1 MKTRLRRA
9 FAMIALIAFVVTMLP
24 LSAFAEARTS
34 FIRSRID
41 SRPARPDS
49 GIEIVPHKTENPK
62 RSAIWDGSIAAGFAG
77 GSGTEDDPYLIS
89 NGSELAYLAQQVN
102 SGNRYENVH
111 FKLTND
117 IYLNDTTDWE
127 LWGTTGSSSTGKAD
141 TRDEVIEPTE
151 QNKSDK
157 MDVPIAIPV
166 RPAPKTELESD
177 TLSDALNAAGQSN
190 TFVST
195 GSYPWLVDSTT
206 YDGRTAA
213 QSGNHNVSSSTSSF
227 STTVTL
233 SAGDIVSFEYCV
245 SSESNYD
252 EFEFSVNDS
261 VVLTKSGLVSWN
273 SYSYQATAD
282 GEYTFMWSYAKDS
295 SANGNSDACW
305 VDNVYIGAPL
315 AVTGIDVLE
324 HLDIPVNGTGT
335 VAYSVLP
342 ENAYNKNVSF
352 ESADAGIAAVNANG
366 VVTGVSAGETTITVT
381 TEDGGFTG
389 ACTINVYNQAVT
401 GVTIEPSEAELT
413 VGSSTKLTAT
423 VLPENASNKNVIYSV
438 DDESILSVDQDGNVT
453 GLSLG
458 TATVTVTTEDGGFT
472 ASSEITVIPV
482 RVTGV
487 GISPEAASIGI
498 GHTIQLTASI
508 TPSNA
513 ANKNLSW
520 SVSDETIISVDGQ
533 GTVTGLSGGT
543 ATVTVTTEDGGFTAS
558 AEITVCYAPANTWT
572 AIGTMN
578 GVFNGDGYAVRGIYI
593 NTQESYQGLFGIS
606 YSGSIIANLG
616 VAESYIYGGLYVGG
630 VVGYSYKRSTVTNC
644 YNTGSVIG
652 EERVGGVIG
661 YATTTNVTNCYNTGS
676 VNGEKHVG
684 GVVGYSRS
692 AYNGSTTVA
701 NCYNTGSITGSNYVG
716 GVVGYNTGDSN
727 NGTVIDCCNA
737 GSITG
742 EEDVGGVVGSSNCTV
757 TNCYNTGEVTGI
769 GYGRVGGVVGS
780 DSGTVTDCY
789 NTGSVNGE
797 ERVGG
802 VVGHGLT
809 ITDCYN
815 EGSITGK
822 DDVGGVV
829 GCNAY
834 SNYNG
839 TVTNCYNI
847 GIVNGHERVGGVV
860 GYNESG
866 TTTTTVTSCYNTG
879 SITGSNYVG
888 GVVGYNSSNSHVT
901 DCHNTSSITGG
912 NYVGGV
918 VGYNGNN
925 GTITNC
931 YNVGSVTGNYYIGGV
946 VGYGVGD
953 TVTNCYNTGSVTG
966 NYYIGGVVGD
976 NLGSVTNCY
985 NMGSVSSTDDH
996 VGGVAGYVERDGTVT
1011 NCYNTGRV
1019 SGFQHVGG
1027 VVGGVDENYSGT
1039 DKITNCYYYDRCC
1052 FGSNSYGTALTLEQM
1067 THAESFVGF
1076 DFETVWTMNG
1086 TQCYPYPKLISNFQT
1101 VGNMGNWDGSIATD
1115 FALGRGIAS
1124 DPYLIFNGAELAYLA
1139 QQVNSGTSYSDTYF
1153 KLTNDIWLNDTS
1165 HWESWGENTA
1175 PSNSWTA
1182 IGTPDNCFE
1191 GHFDGGGY
1199 AVHGVYINKPETDYQ
1214 GLFGYAEHATISNLG
1229 VVESYVKGNNR
1240 VGGVVGYYLE
1250 SSYSSVNGCYNE
1262 GTVTG
1267 DSLVGGV
1274 VGRVYNGTVSNCH
1287 NTGKV
1292 SGNESVGGVVGRV
1305 YNQSTVTNCYNTGK
1319 VSGNEF
1325 VGGVVGAANDGDD
1338 FGDYKGTTVTD
1349 CYNIGVVSGDNIVGG
1364 VVGIN
1369 ENERQTGY
1377 VLNCYNIGV
1386 VSGDSKV
1393 GGVVGENYSY
1403 YGAALVNKCYNTGSV
1418 IGNGYVG
1425 GVVGRNYAESYGSG
1439 GNSRVLN
1446 CYNIGSVI
1454 GNGYVGG
1461 VVSYN
1466 SNFGDVTKCYNIGN
1480 VTGASRVG
1488 GVVDYS
1494 YNSGDVINCYY
1505 NIGCCT
1511 SSNSYGIAL
1520 TNEQMLRAESFEGF
1534 DFETVWTMDGNPGYP
1549 YPKLVNNFQTAVPY
1563 MVIHNIG
1570 IKGGTYTADKIEV
1583 FFGEPGT
1590 TVSALPIEIPGY
1602 TFDETVEGT
1611 CMSGVV
1617 AEDGSLELALFYNDD
1632 GMEQLPEIDI
1642 TKKSI
1647 YVVETGT
1654 LYPVKSAKVTVRTA
1668 DGYEIEAISNFLGL
1682 VEVSVPDS
1690 SSYTIAISCEG
1701 YCPKSLENVILKNGE
1716 FYEAA
1721 LSKIDYSAP
1730 LGGSVEVT
1738 YTDANTT
1745 APLDILAATK
1755 RLNSEEENF
1764 EFTITA
1770 KSFSDLMDGQYELLQ
1785 DGDVIKTSTDGVF
1798 KLKVSDL
1805 KPDIPLWIR
1814 IRDDGKYCKP
1824 AKLGLSTYTGVFGLH
1839 DGDEVKLM
1847 DKLELPIP
1855 SDIPFLG
1862 GSVISLDLGYIP
1874 VKVKSKGD
1882 TVRIGLG
1889 TDNLF
1894 DPEDKDMWEK
1904 LKESVRKGAAAYG
1917 ATAFGTVDL
1926 GGKVKP
1932 DLKIIGFAEGKIT
1945 AHGLEVISGEMI
1957 IQAKIKY
1964 EHEWQTFA
1972 WVIPIVIKVGVGLE
1986 LENTLEIDWEN
1997 GLKVNDR
2004 VELTIPNLKPKAG
2017 IGIAYVADV
2026 SVYGKAENVLGFDTK
2041 TNYYFGELKGEA
2053 GLSAKVLLWEGKWCL
2068 VSGQWR
2074 YAEGYL
2080 KSGHS
2085 FDEMSYSLISRDYL
2099 KEQSGWLG
2107 DNPAKYA
2114 VGAKQTSV
2122 LQENVLSIASPMLAN
2137 VNGKL
2142 IAVWIADDGSRATGN
2157 HSQLVYSLY
2166 NEADNTWSAPAAVWN
2181 DGTADFTPQM
2191 VSDGTNAYVV
2201 WADANTVFD
2210 ENVTTEQMAAACE
2223 ISYAK
2228 LSVDE
2233 NGNVTVSQQRR
2244 LTENSSLDFQ
2254 PSVAVDANGVHIAWI
2269 RNAANDLLAQS
2280 GTNAIMYCTE
2290 TGSETELHSLATP
2303 ISSLAIGCMNGNVCV
2318 AYCSDEDG
2326 DAATADDV
2334 KTYFGTV
2341 GGSFAAITEGAS
2353 NSSTVSFMRFGSE
2366 GNKLFFMNNSILC
2379 SYDGNAIKQYDS
2391 VTEPG
2396 NDYSIINDGSNTT
2409 YLLYNANN
2417 GDNSQL
2423 YLRIYDP
2430 SNDTWKQPIALT
2442 NTPGYAENFS
2452 AAVLGTKV
2460 VAMFTRSD
2468 VTMAA
2473 DSMETSTDLYAVV
2486 MTPAHDLCLSDVAYD
2501 SDSITLGGTLP
2512 ISLTVKNNGELDE
2525 TGVVVTVSA
2534 NGVETQ
2540 SFTIDTL
2547 LNSGDTKQVSIEYV
2561 LPNTAAVT
2569 EFTFSVTSSSGEEI
2583 LLDDNSIAKEL
2594 FLADL
2599 SIDVHKLMSDSVST
2613 VLVPVSNI
2621 GFVDTNA
2628 TLYIRRDTEDGE
2640 ILAQFDMGVIHA
2652 GMMQVMEFY
2661 DAYIKSLMEGSSS
2674 LCFSVVADNDEY
2686 MIANNSNFISVTE
2699 IDLSDSQYKFA
2710 VTFVNMDGEV
2720 LSTQNIA
2727 YGDAAVAPE
2736 APAMEGY
2743 IFIGWDKEFGC
2754 ITDTMTVTARYAIAR
2769 TVTFVDWDG
2778 TVLSTQVVADGN
2790 SATAPEVPEREGYT
2804 FTGWDVEFTSVT
2816 ENITVTAQY
2825 DIKKYS
2831 VVFCDWDGSIISEQ
2845 VVEHGEAA
2853 IAPPDPAR
2861 EGLNFTGW
2869 SIDFSIITSDCFI
2882 YAVYAP
2888 IANSGDANGDG
2899 TVNAVDALV
2908 AMRYV
2913 LGVSTENLTPEQIAA
2928 ADFNGDGAVN
2938 AVDTLLIMRFSL
2950 GLIEAV
2956 VKEPVQDA

>member
-9 FAMIALIAFVVTMLP
+9 LAMIALIAFVVTMLP

-102 SGNRYENVH
+102 SGNSYENVH

-127 LWGTTGSSSTGKAD
+127 LWGTTGSSSAGKAD
-141 TRDEVIEPTE
+141 TCDEAIGATE
-151 QNKSDK
+151 QNKGDK

-177 TLSDALNAAGQSN
+177 ALSDALNAAGQSN

-195 GSYPWLVDSTT
+195 GSYSWMVDSTT

-213 QSGNHNVSSSTSSF
+213 QSGNYNVSSSTSSF

-252 EFEFSVNDS
+252 KFTFSVNDS

-282 GEYTFMWSYAKDS
+282 GEYTFLWSYTKDGS
-295 SANGNSDACW
+295 VNGNSDACW
-305 VDNVYIGAPL
+305 VDNVYIGAPI

-324 HLDIPVNGTGT
+324 QLDIPVNGTGT
-335 VAYSVLP
+335 VVYSFLP

-352 ESADAGIAAVNANG
+352 ESADAGIAAINANG

-389 ACTINVYNQAVT
+389 ACAINVYNQAVT
-401 GVTIEPSEAELT
+401 GVTIEPSEAELN

-423 VLPENASNKNVIYSV
+423 VLPENASNKNVVYSV

-458 TATVTVTTEDGGFT
+458 TATVTVTTEDGGFS
-472 ASSEITVIPV
+472 ASAEITVMPV

-487 GISPEAASIGI
+487 GISPEAASVDLGR
-498 GHTIQLTASI
+498 TIQLTASI

-513 ANKNLSW
+513 TNKNLSW

-533 GTVTGLSGGT
+533 GTVTGLSFGT
-543 ATVTVTTEDGGFTAS
+543 ATVTVTTEDGGFSDS

-572 AIGTMN
+572 AIGTLN
-578 GVFNGDGYAVRGIYI
+578 KDFCGVFNGDGYAVRGIYI
-593 NTQESYQGLFGIS
+593 NTQESYQGLFGNRH
-606 YSGSIIANLG
+606 SGSIIANLG
-616 VAESYIYGGLYVGG
+616 VAESYIYGNKYVGG
-630 VVGYSYKRSTVTNC
+630 VVGYNYGTVTNCYNAGNVNGNKSVGGVIGFNNSYSITDCYNTGSVTGGERVGGVIGDNNASITNCYNAGNVNGKEDVGGVIGFTNHSSVTDCYNTGNITGNESVGGVVGCNLGTVTGCYNEGSVTGGERVGGVVGGNSGVVTECYNIGSITGEYYVGGVVGFNYSSITDCYNTGNITGNKSVGGVVGFIGYSSAATVTGCYNEGSISGKENVGGVSGGSLDSVITNC
-644 YNTGSVIG
+644 YNTGSVTG
-652 EERVGGVIG
+652 EWYVGGVIG
-661 YATTTNVTNCYNTGS
+661 FTNASVTDCYNTGSVTGERYVGGVVGDTIVYYGRNSTVTECYNTGSITGGNHVGGVVGDNFGVVTECYNIGNVTGASWVGGVAGDNSGVVTECYNTGS
-676 VNGEKHVG
+676 VNGKG
-684 GVVGYSRS
+684 
-692 AYNGSTTVA
+692 
-701 NCYNTGSITGSNYVG
+701 
-716 GVVGYNTGDSN
+716 
-727 NGTVIDCCNA
+727 
-737 GSITG
+737 
-742 EEDVGGVVGSSNCTV
+742 DVGGVVGWN
-757 TNCYNTGEVTGI
+757 N
-769 GYGRVGGVVGS
+769 
-780 DSGTVTDCY
+780 DTVTDCY
-789 NTGSVNGE
+789 NTGSVNGN
-797 ERVGG
+797 RDAGG
-802 VVGHGLT
+802 VVGW
-809 ITDCYN
+809 N
-815 EGSITGK
+815 K
-822 DDVGGVV
+822 
-829 GCNAY
+829 
-834 SNYNG
+834 
-839 TVTNCYNI
+839 
-847 GIVNGHERVGGVV
+847 
-860 GYNESG
+860 
-866 TTTTTVTSCYNTG
+866 
-879 SITGSNYVG
+879 
-888 GVVGYNSSNSHVT
+888 
-901 DCHNTSSITGG
+901 
-912 NYVGGV
+912 
-918 VGYNGNN
+918 
-925 GTITNC
+925 
-931 YNVGSVTGNYYIGGV
+931 
-946 VGYGVGD
+946 D

-966 NYYIGGVVGD
+966 DELVGGVVGD
-976 NLGSVTNCY
+976 NDN
-985 NMGSVSSTDDH
+985 
-996 VGGVAGYVERDGTVT
+996 EGTVT
-1011 NCYNTGRV
+1011 NCY
-1019 SGFQHVGG
+1019 
-1027 VVGGVDENYSGT
+1027 
-1039 DKITNCYYYDRCC
+1039 YYIDCC
-1052 FGSNSYGTALTLEQM
+1052 A
-1067 THAESFVGF
+1067 
-1076 DFETVWTMNG
+1076 
-1086 TQCYPYPKLISNFQT
+1086 
-1101 VGNMGNWDGSIATD
+1101 
-1115 FALGRGIAS
+1115 
-1124 DPYLIFNGAELAYLA
+1124 
-1139 QQVNSGTSYSDTYF
+1139 
-1153 KLTNDIWLNDTS
+1153 
-1165 HWESWGENTA
+1165 
-1175 PSNSWTA
+1175 
-1182 IGTPDNCFE
+1182 
-1191 GHFDGGGY
+1191 
-1199 AVHGVYINKPETDYQ
+1199 
-1214 GLFGYAEHATISNLG
+1214 
-1229 VVESYVKGNNR
+1229 
-1240 VGGVVGYYLE
+1240 
-1250 SSYSSVNGCYNE
+1250 
-1262 GTVTG
+1262 
-1267 DSLVGGV
+1267 
-1274 VGRVYNGTVSNCH
+1274 
-1287 NTGKV
+1287 
-1292 SGNESVGGVVGRV
+1292 
-1305 YNQSTVTNCYNTGK
+1305 
-1319 VSGNEF
+1319 
-1325 VGGVVGAANDGDD
+1325 
-1338 FGDYKGTTVTD
+1338 
-1349 CYNIGVVSGDNIVGG
+1349 
-1364 VVGIN
+1364 
-1369 ENERQTGY
+1369 
-1377 VLNCYNIGV
+1377 
-1386 VSGDSKV
+1386 
-1393 GGVVGENYSY
+1393 
-1403 YGAALVNKCYNTGSV
+1403 
-1418 IGNGYVG
+1418 
-1425 GVVGRNYAESYGSG
+1425 
-1439 GNSRVLN
+1439 
-1446 CYNIGSVI
+1446 
-1454 GNGYVGG
+1454 
-1461 VVSYN
+1461 
-1466 SNFGDVTKCYNIGN
+1466 
-1480 VTGASRVG
+1480 
-1488 GVVDYS
+1488 
-1494 YNSGDVINCYY
+1494 
-1505 NIGCCT
+1505 
-1511 SSNSYGIAL
+1511 SSNSSGTAL

-1549 YPKLVNNFQTAVPY
+1549 YPKLINNFQTAVPY
-1563 MVIHNIG
+1563 TVIHNSG

-1617 AEDGSLELALFYNDD
+1617 AEDGSLELTLFYNGD
-1632 GMEQLPEIDI
+1632 GVEQLPEIDI

-1647 YVVETGT
+1647 YVAETGT
-1654 LYPVKSAKVTVRTA
+1654 LYPVKNAKVTVRTA
-1668 DGYEIEAISNFLGL
+1668 EGYEIEAISNFLGL

-1755 RLNSEEENF
+1755 RLNSEEANF

-1770 KSFSDLMDGQYELLQ
+1770 KSFSDLTDGQYELLQ

-1917 ATAFGTVDL
+1917 ATGTVDL

-1957 IQAKIKY
+1957 IQAEIKY

-2026 SVYGKAENVLGFDTK
+2026 SVYGEAENVLGFDTK

-2068 VSGQWR
+2068 ISGQWR

-2107 DNPAKYA
+2107 DNPAKDA

-2142 IAVWIADDGSRATGN
+2142 IAVWIADDGSRTTGN

-2201 WADANTVFD
+2201 WVDAKTVFD

-2233 NGNVTVSQQRR
+2233 NGNVTVSQQCR

-2326 DAATADDV
+2326 DAATVDDV

-2534 NGVETQ
+2534 NGVEMQ

-2547 LNSGDTKQVSIEYV
+2547 LNSGDTQQVSIEYV

-2652 GMMQVMEFY
+2652 GTMQVMEFY

-2831 VVFCDWDGSIISEQ
+2831 VVFCDWDGSVISEQ

-2888 IANSGDANGDG
+2888 IANSGDVNGDG
-2899 TVNAVDALV
+2899 TVNAADALV

-2913 LGVSTENLTPEQIAA
+2913 LGVSTESLTPEQIAA

-2938 AVDTLLIMRFSL
+2938 TVDSLLIMRLSL
-2950 GLIEAV
+2950 GLIEAIL
-2956 VKEPVQDA
+2956 

>member
-1 MKTRLRRA
+1 M
-9 FAMIALIAFVVTMLP
+9 
-24 LSAFAEARTS
+24 
-34 FIRSRID
+34 
-41 SRPARPDS
+41 
-49 GIEIVPHKTENPK
+49 
-62 RSAIWDGSIAAGFAG
+62 
-77 GSGTEDDPYLIS
+77 
-89 NGSELAYLAQQVN
+89 
-102 SGNRYENVH
+102 
-111 FKLTND
+111 
-117 IYLNDTTDWE
+117 
-127 LWGTTGSSSTGKAD
+127 
-141 TRDEVIEPTE
+141 
-151 QNKSDK
+151 
-157 MDVPIAIPV
+157 
-166 RPAPKTELESD
+166 
-177 TLSDALNAAGQSN
+177 
-190 TFVST
+190 
-195 GSYPWLVDSTT
+195 
-206 YDGRTAA
+206 
-213 QSGNHNVSSSTSSF
+213 
-227 STTVTL
+227 
-233 SAGDIVSFEYCV
+233 
-245 SSESNYD
+245 
-252 EFEFSVNDS
+252 
-261 VVLTKSGLVSWN
+261 
-273 SYSYQATAD
+273 
-282 GEYTFMWSYAKDS
+282 
-295 SANGNSDACW
+295 
-305 VDNVYIGAPL
+305 
-315 AVTGIDVLE
+315 
-324 HLDIPVNGTGT
+324 
-335 VAYSVLP
+335 
-342 ENAYNKNVSF
+342 
-352 ESADAGIAAVNANG
+352 
-366 VVTGVSAGETTITVT
+366 TVT
-381 TEDGGFTG
+381 TEDGGF
-389 ACTINVYNQAVT
+389 
-401 GVTIEPSEAELT
+401 S
-413 VGSSTKLTAT
+413 
-423 VLPENASNKNVIYSV
+423 AS
-438 DDESILSVDQDGNVT
+438 
-453 GLSLG
+453 
-458 TATVTVTTEDGGFT
+458 A
-472 ASSEITVIPV
+472 EITVMPV

-487 GISPEAASIGI
+487 SISPKAASVDLGR
-498 GHTIQLTASI
+498 TIQLTASI

-513 ANKNLSW
+513 TNKNLSW
-520 SVSDETIISVDGQ
+520 SVSDETIISVDDR

-558 AEITVCYAPANTWT
+558 AEITVYYAPANTWT
-572 AIGTMN
+572 AIGTASN
-578 GVFNGDGYAVRGIYI
+578 CFQGCFDGNGYAVRGIYI
-593 NTQESYQGLFGIS
+593 NTQKGYQGLFRNS
-606 YSGSIIANLG
+606 YSDSVIANLG

-630 VVGYSYKRSTVTNC
+630 VVGDNNGTVTNC
-644 YNTGSVIG
+644 YNTGSVTGKDYVGGVVGYSLLDSTFTNCYNTGSVTGKDYVGGVVGCSDSTFTNCYNTGIVNGNDNVGGVVGYNADDGGTVTNCYNTGSITGKEHVGGVVGDAYKTDVTNCYNTGSITGKEDVGGVVGDGSNSTFTDCYNTGSVTG
-652 EERVGGVIG
+652 EKHVGGVVGWGSNVTDCYNEGIVSGNEYVGGVVGRGSNVTDCYNTGNVKGIDDVGGVIG
-661 YATTTNVTNCYNTGS
+661 SGAAVTNCYNTGS
-676 VNGEKHVG
+676 VTGGRVISYDVG
-684 GVVGYSRS
+684 GVVGEN
-692 AYNGSTTVA
+692 NGTVA
-701 NCYNTGSITGSNYVG
+701 NCYNTGSITGKYWVG
-716 GVVGYNTGDSN
+716 GVVGYNAY
-727 NGTVIDCCNA
+727 GT
-737 GSITG
+737 S
-742 EEDVGGVVGSSNCTV
+742 
-757 TNCYNTGEVTGI
+757 
-769 GYGRVGGVVGS
+769 
-780 DSGTVTDCY
+780 
-789 NTGSVNGE
+789 
-797 ERVGG
+797 
-802 VVGHGLT
+802 
-809 ITDCYN
+809 
-815 EGSITGK
+815 
-822 DDVGGVV
+822 
-829 GCNAY
+829 
-834 SNYNG
+834 
-839 TVTNCYNI
+839 
-847 GIVNGHERVGGVV
+847 
-860 GYNESG
+860 
-866 TTTTTVTSCYNTG
+866 
-879 SITGSNYVG
+879 
-888 GVVGYNSSNSHVT
+888 
-901 DCHNTSSITGG
+901 
-912 NYVGGV
+912 
-918 VGYNGNN
+918 
-925 GTITNC
+925 
-931 YNVGSVTGNYYIGGV
+931 
-946 VGYGVGD
+946 

-966 NYYIGGVVGD
+966 SDESVGGVTGHNRGTVTNCYNTGSITGKYWVGGVVGESYGVND
-976 NLGSVTNCY
+976 AGTVTDCYNTGIVTGKYWVGGVVGFNVTVTGCYNTGIVTGDGSVGGVAGRTGNGGSVANCYNTGSVTGKDTVGGVVGSGGDTVTNCY
-985 NMGSVSSTDDH
+985 NMGSVTGDESI
-996 VGGVAGYVERDGTVT
+996 GGVVGDNDNEGTVT
-1011 NCYNTGRV
+1011 NCY
-1019 SGFQHVGG
+1019 
-1027 VVGGVDENYSGT
+1027 
-1039 DKITNCYYYDRCC
+1039 YY
-1052 FGSNSYGTALTLEQM
+1052 
-1067 THAESFVGF
+1067 
-1076 DFETVWTMNG
+1076 
-1086 TQCYPYPKLISNFQT
+1086 
-1101 VGNMGNWDGSIATD
+1101 
-1115 FALGRGIAS
+1115 
-1124 DPYLIFNGAELAYLA
+1124 
-1139 QQVNSGTSYSDTYF
+1139 
-1153 KLTNDIWLNDTS
+1153 
-1165 HWESWGENTA
+1165 
-1175 PSNSWTA
+1175 
-1182 IGTPDNCFE
+1182 
-1191 GHFDGGGY
+1191 
-1199 AVHGVYINKPETDYQ
+1199 
-1214 GLFGYAEHATISNLG
+1214 
-1229 VVESYVKGNNR
+1229 
-1240 VGGVVGYYLE
+1240 
-1250 SSYSSVNGCYNE
+1250 
-1262 GTVTG
+1262 
-1267 DSLVGGV
+1267 
-1274 VGRVYNGTVSNCH
+1274 
-1287 NTGKV
+1287 
-1292 SGNESVGGVVGRV
+1292 
-1305 YNQSTVTNCYNTGK
+1305 
-1319 VSGNEF
+1319 
-1325 VGGVVGAANDGDD
+1325 
-1338 FGDYKGTTVTD
+1338 
-1349 CYNIGVVSGDNIVGG
+1349 
-1364 VVGIN
+1364 
-1369 ENERQTGY
+1369 
-1377 VLNCYNIGV
+1377 
-1386 VSGDSKV
+1386 
-1393 GGVVGENYSY
+1393 
-1403 YGAALVNKCYNTGSV
+1403 
-1418 IGNGYVG
+1418 
-1425 GVVGRNYAESYGSG
+1425 
-1439 GNSRVLN
+1439 
-1446 CYNIGSVI
+1446 
-1454 GNGYVGG
+1454 
-1461 VVSYN
+1461 
-1466 SNFGDVTKCYNIGN
+1466 
-1480 VTGASRVG
+1480 
-1488 GVVDYS
+1488 
-1494 YNSGDVINCYY
+1494 
-1505 NIGCCT
+1505 IGCCV
-1511 SSNSYGIAL
+1511 NSDLYGIAL
-1520 TNEQMLRAESFEGF
+1520 TNEQMLRAESFDGF
-1534 DFETVWTMDGNPGYP
+1534 DFETVWTMDGTPGYP
-1549 YPKLVNNFQTAVPY
+1549 YPKLINNFQTAVPY
-1563 MVIHNIG
+1563 TVIHNIS
-1570 IKGGTYTADKIEV
+1570 IKGGTYTADKMET

-1617 AEDGSLELALFYNDD
+1617 AEDGSLELTLFYNGD
-1632 GMEQLPEIDI
+1632 GVEQLPEIDI

-1647 YVVETGT
+1647 YVAETGT
-1654 LYPVKSAKVTVRTA
+1654 LYPVKNAKVTVRTA
-1668 DGYEIEAISNFLGL
+1668 EGYEIEAISNFLGL

-1755 RLNSEEENF
+1755 RLNSEEANF

-1770 KSFSDLMDGQYELLQ
+1770 KSFSDLTDGQYELLQ

-1917 ATAFGTVDL
+1917 ATGTVDL
-1926 GGKVKP
+1926 GGEVKP
-1932 DLKIIGFAEGKIT
+1932 DLKITGFAEGKIT
-1945 AHGLEVISGEMI
+1945 AHGLEVVSGEMI
-1957 IQAKIKY
+1957 IQAEIKY

-2068 VSGQWR
+2068 ISGQWR

-2166 NEADNTWSAPAAVWN
+2166 NEADNTWSAPTAVWD

-2254 PSVAVDANGVHIAWI
+2254 PSVAVDTNGVHIAWI

-2326 DAATADDV
+2326 DAATVDDV

-2423 YLRIYDP
+2423 YLRIYDS

-2442 NTPGYAENFS
+2442 NSPGYAENFS

-2512 ISLTVKNNGELDE
+2512 ITLTVKNNGELDE

-2547 LNSGDTKQVSIEYV
+2547 LNSGDTQQVSIEYV

-2743 IFIGWDKEFGC
+2743 IFIGWDKEFDC

-2790 SATAPEVPEREGYT
+2790 SATAPEAPEREGYT

-2831 VVFCDWDGSIISEQ
+2831 VVFCDWDGSVISEQ

-2888 IANSGDANGDG
+2888 IANSGDVNGDG

-2913 LGVSTENLTPEQIAA
+2913 LGVSTESLTPEQIAA

-2938 AVDTLLIMRFSL
+2938 TVDSLLIMRFSL
-2950 GLIEAV
+2950 GLIEAIL
-2956 VKEPVQDA
+2956 

>member
-1 MKTRLRRA
+1 MKTRLRGA
-9 FAMIALIAFVVTMLP
+9 LAMIALIAFVVTMLP

-102 SGNRYENVH
+102 SGNSYENVH

-127 LWGTTGSSSTGKAD
+127 LWGTTGSASAGKAD
-141 TRDEVIEPTE
+141 TCDGSAIEPTE
-151 QNKSDK
+151 QDKGDK
-157 MDVPIAIPV
+157 MDEPIAIPV

-177 TLSDALNAAGQSN
+177 ALSDALNAAGQSN

-195 GSYPWLVDSTT
+195 GSYPWRVDSTT

-213 QSGNHNVSSSTSSF
+213 QSGNYNVSSSTSSF

-252 EFEFSVNDS
+252 KFEFSVNDS

-282 GEYTFMWSYAKDS
+282 GEYTFLWSYTKDGS
-295 SANGNSDACW
+295 VNGNSDACW

-315 AVTGIDVLE
+315 AVTGIEVLE
-324 HLDIPVNGTGT
+324 QLDIPVNGTGT
-335 VAYSVLP
+335 VAFSVLP

-423 VLPENASNKNVIYSV
+423 VLPENATNKNVIYSA
-438 DDESILSVDQDGNVT
+438 DDESILSVDQNGKVT

-458 TATVTVTTEDGGFT
+458 TATVTVTTEDGGFS
-472 ASSEITVIPV
+472 ASAEITVMPV

-487 GISPEAASIGI
+487 SISPKAASVDLGR
-498 GHTIQLTASI
+498 TIQLTASI

-513 ANKNLSW
+513 TNKNLSW
-520 SVSDETIISVDGQ
+520 SVSDETIISVDDR

-558 AEITVCYAPANTWT
+558 AEITVYYAPANTWT
-572 AIGTMN
+572 AIGTASN
-578 GVFNGDGYAVRGIYI
+578 CFQGCFDGNGYAVRGIYI
-593 NTQESYQGLFGIS
+593 NTQKGYQGLFRNS
-606 YSGSIIANLG
+606 YSDSVIANLG

-630 VVGYSYKRSTVTNC
+630 VVGDNNGTVTNC
-644 YNTGSVIG
+644 YNTGSVTGKDYVGGVVGYSLLDSTFTNCYNTGSVTGKDYVGGVVGCSDSTFTNCYNTGIVNGNDNVGGVVGYNADDGGTVTNCYNTGSITGKEHVGGVVGDAYKTDVTNCYNTGSITGKEDVGGVVGDGSNSTFTDCYNTGSVTG
-652 EERVGGVIG
+652 EKHVGGVVGWGSNVTDCYNEGIVSGNEYVGGVVGRGSNVTDCYNTGNVKGIDDVGGVIG
-661 YATTTNVTNCYNTGS
+661 SGAAVTNCYNTGS
-676 VNGEKHVG
+676 VTGGRVISYDVG
-684 GVVGYSRS
+684 GVVGEN
-692 AYNGSTTVA
+692 NGTVA
-701 NCYNTGSITGSNYVG
+701 NCYNTGSITGKYWVG
-716 GVVGYNTGDSN
+716 GVVGYNAY
-727 NGTVIDCCNA
+727 GT
-737 GSITG
+737 S
-742 EEDVGGVVGSSNCTV
+742 
-757 TNCYNTGEVTGI
+757 
-769 GYGRVGGVVGS
+769 
-780 DSGTVTDCY
+780 
-789 NTGSVNGE
+789 
-797 ERVGG
+797 
-802 VVGHGLT
+802 
-809 ITDCYN
+809 
-815 EGSITGK
+815 
-822 DDVGGVV
+822 
-829 GCNAY
+829 
-834 SNYNG
+834 
-839 TVTNCYNI
+839 
-847 GIVNGHERVGGVV
+847 
-860 GYNESG
+860 
-866 TTTTTVTSCYNTG
+866 
-879 SITGSNYVG
+879 
-888 GVVGYNSSNSHVT
+888 
-901 DCHNTSSITGG
+901 
-912 NYVGGV
+912 
-918 VGYNGNN
+918 
-925 GTITNC
+925 
-931 YNVGSVTGNYYIGGV
+931 
-946 VGYGVGD
+946 

-966 NYYIGGVVGD
+966 SDESVGGVTGHNRGTVTNCYNTGSITGKYWVGGVVGESYGVND
-976 NLGSVTNCY
+976 AGTVTDCYNTGIVTGKYWVGGVVGFNVTVTGCYNTGIVTGDGSVGGVAGRTGNGGSVANCYNTGSVTGKDTVGGVVGSGGDTVTNCY
-985 NMGSVSSTDDH
+985 NMGSVTGDESI
-996 VGGVAGYVERDGTVT
+996 GGVVGDNDNEGTVT
-1011 NCYNTGRV
+1011 NCY
-1019 SGFQHVGG
+1019 
-1027 VVGGVDENYSGT
+1027 
-1039 DKITNCYYYDRCC
+1039 YY
-1052 FGSNSYGTALTLEQM
+1052 
-1067 THAESFVGF
+1067 
-1076 DFETVWTMNG
+1076 
-1086 TQCYPYPKLISNFQT
+1086 
-1101 VGNMGNWDGSIATD
+1101 
-1115 FALGRGIAS
+1115 
-1124 DPYLIFNGAELAYLA
+1124 
-1139 QQVNSGTSYSDTYF
+1139 
-1153 KLTNDIWLNDTS
+1153 
-1165 HWESWGENTA
+1165 
-1175 PSNSWTA
+1175 
-1182 IGTPDNCFE
+1182 
-1191 GHFDGGGY
+1191 
-1199 AVHGVYINKPETDYQ
+1199 
-1214 GLFGYAEHATISNLG
+1214 
-1229 VVESYVKGNNR
+1229 
-1240 VGGVVGYYLE
+1240 
-1250 SSYSSVNGCYNE
+1250 
-1262 GTVTG
+1262 
-1267 DSLVGGV
+1267 
-1274 VGRVYNGTVSNCH
+1274 
-1287 NTGKV
+1287 
-1292 SGNESVGGVVGRV
+1292 
-1305 YNQSTVTNCYNTGK
+1305 
-1319 VSGNEF
+1319 
-1325 VGGVVGAANDGDD
+1325 
-1338 FGDYKGTTVTD
+1338 
-1349 CYNIGVVSGDNIVGG
+1349 
-1364 VVGIN
+1364 
-1369 ENERQTGY
+1369 
-1377 VLNCYNIGV
+1377 
-1386 VSGDSKV
+1386 
-1393 GGVVGENYSY
+1393 
-1403 YGAALVNKCYNTGSV
+1403 
-1418 IGNGYVG
+1418 
-1425 GVVGRNYAESYGSG
+1425 
-1439 GNSRVLN
+1439 
-1446 CYNIGSVI
+1446 
-1454 GNGYVGG
+1454 
-1461 VVSYN
+1461 
-1466 SNFGDVTKCYNIGN
+1466 
-1480 VTGASRVG
+1480 
-1488 GVVDYS
+1488 
-1494 YNSGDVINCYY
+1494 
-1505 NIGCCT
+1505 IGCCV
-1511 SSNSYGIAL
+1511 NSDLYGIAL
-1520 TNEQMLRAESFEGF
+1520 TNEQMLRAESFDGF

-1549 YPKLVNNFQTAVPY
+1549 YPKLINNFQTAVPY
-1563 MVIHNIG
+1563 TVIHNIS
-1570 IKGGTYTADKIEV
+1570 IKGGTYTADKMET

-1611 CMSGVV
+1611 CMNGVV
-1617 AEDGSLELALFYNDD
+1617 AEDGSLELTLFYNGD
-1632 GMEQLPEIDI
+1632 GVEQLPEIDI

-1647 YVVETGT
+1647 YVAETGT
-1654 LYPVKSAKVTVRTA
+1654 LYPVKNAKVTVRTA

-1701 YCPKSLENVILKNGE
+1701 YCPKSLENVILKSGE

-1730 LGGSVEVT
+1730 LGGRVEVT

-1755 RLNSEEENF
+1755 RLNSEEANF

-1770 KSFSDLMDGQYELLQ
+1770 KSFSDLTDGQYELLQ

-1904 LKESVRKGAAAYG
+1904 LKESVRKGYAAYG

-1945 AHGLEVISGEMI
+1945 AHGLEVVSGEMI
-1957 IQAKIKY
+1957 IQAEIKY

-2026 SVYGKAENVLGFDTK
+2026 SVYGEAENVLGFDTK

-2068 VSGQWR
+2068 ISGQWR

-2142 IAVWIADDGSRATGN
+2142 IAVWIADDGSRTTGN

-2166 NEADNTWSAPAAVWN
+2166 NEADNTWSAPTAVWD

-2233 NGNVTVSQQRR
+2233 NGNGTVSQQRR

-2326 DAATADDV
+2326 DAATVDDV

-2353 NSSTVSFMRFGSE
+2353 NSSAVSFMRFGSE
-2366 GNKLFFMNNSILC
+2366 GNKLFFMNNSILY

-2512 ISLTVKNNGELDE
+2512 ISFTVKNNGELDE

-2547 LNSGDTKQVSIEYV
+2547 LNSGDTQQVSIEYV

-2569 EFTFSVTSSSGEEI
+2569 EFIFSVTSSSGEEI

-2790 SATAPEVPEREGYT
+2790 SATAPEAPEREGYT

-2831 VVFCDWDGSIISEQ
+2831 VVFCDWDGSVISEQ

-2888 IANSGDANGDG
+2888 IANSGDVNGDG

-2913 LGVSTENLTPEQIAA
+2913 LGVSTESLTPEQIAA

-2938 AVDTLLIMRFSL
+2938 TVDSLLIMRFSL
-2950 GLIEAV
+2950 GLIEAIL
-2956 VKEPVQDA
+2956 

>member
-9 FAMIALIAFVVTMLP
+9 LAMIALIAFVVTMLP

-41 SRPARPDS
+41 SRSARPDS

-127 LWGTTGSSSTGKAD
+127 LWGTTGSSSAGKAD
-141 TRDEVIEPTE
+141 TCDGSAIEPTE
-151 QNKSDK
+151 KNKGDK
-157 MDVPIAIPV
+157 VDVPIAIPV

-177 TLSDALNAAGQSN
+177 ALSDALNAAGQSN

-213 QSGNHNVSSSTSSF
+213 QSGNYNVSSSTSSF

-252 EFEFSVNDS
+252 KFKFSVNDS

-282 GEYTFMWSYAKDS
+282 GEYTFLWSYTKDGS
-295 SANGNSDACW
+295 VNGNSDACW
-305 VDNVYIGAPL
+305 VDNVYIGAPI

-423 VLPENASNKNVIYSV
+423 VLPENASNKNVVYSV

-458 TATVTVTTEDGGFT
+458 TATVTVTTEDGGFS
-472 ASSEITVIPV
+472 ASAEITVMPV

-487 GISPEAASIGI
+487 GISPEAASVDLGR
-498 GHTIQLTASI
+498 TIQLTASI

-513 ANKNLSW
+513 TNKNLSW

-533 GTVTGLSGGT
+533 GTVTGLSFGT
-543 ATVTVTTEDGGFTAS
+543 ATVTVTAEDGGFSDS

-572 AIGTMN
+572 AIGEEFSRFYGCFDGN
-578 GVFNGDGYAVRGIYI
+578 GYAVRGIYI
-593 NTQESYQGLFGIS
+593 NTQESYQGLFGNRH
-606 YSGSIIANLG
+606 SGSIIANLG
-616 VAESYIYGGLYVGG
+616 VAESYIYGNKYVGG
-630 VVGYSYKRSTVTNC
+630 VVGYNFGTVTNCYNAGNVNGNKSVGGVIGFNNSYSITDCYNTGSVTGGERVGGVIGDNNASITNCYNAGNVNGKEDVGGVIGFTNHSSVTDCYNTGNITGNESVGGVVGCNLGTVTGCYNEGSVTGGERVGGVVGGNSGVVTECYNISNVTGEYYVGGVVGFNYSSVTDCYNTGNITGNESVGGVVGFIGYSRNATVTDCYNTGSITGNESVGGVVGGSAVSDDSSSKYATVANCCNTGSITGERYIGGVVGFTNASFVTDCYNTGSVTGEWYVGGVVGVTIIYYSRNSTVTNC
-644 YNTGSVIG
+644 YNTGDI
-652 EERVGGVIG
+652 
-661 YATTTNVTNCYNTGS
+661 TGR
-676 VNGEKHVG
+676 NNVG
-684 GVVGYSRS
+684 GVVGD
-692 AYNGSTTVA
+692 
-701 NCYNTGSITGSNYVG
+701 NTG
-716 GVVGYNTGDSN
+716 VV
-727 NGTVIDCCNA
+727 
-737 GSITG
+737 
-742 EEDVGGVVGSSNCTV
+742 
-757 TNCYNTGEVTGI
+757 
-769 GYGRVGGVVGS
+769 S
-780 DSGTVTDCY
+780 D
-789 NTGSVNGE
+789 
-797 ERVGG
+797 
-802 VVGHGLT
+802 
-809 ITDCYN
+809 
-815 EGSITGK
+815 
-822 DDVGGVV
+822 
-829 GCNAY
+829 
-834 SNYNG
+834 
-839 TVTNCYNI
+839 CYNI
-847 GIVNGHERVGGVV
+847 GSVA
-860 GYNESG
+860 
-866 TTTTTVTSCYNTG
+866 
-879 SITGSNYVG
+879 
-888 GVVGYNSSNSHVT
+888 
-901 DCHNTSSITGG
+901 GG

-918 VGYNGNN
+918 VGDNSGVV
-925 GTITNC
+925 TEC
-931 YNVGSVTGNYYIGGV
+931 YNIGNVTG
-946 VGYGVGD
+946 
-953 TVTNCYNTGSVTG
+953 
-966 NYYIGGVVGD
+966 
-976 NLGSVTNCY
+976 
-985 NMGSVSSTDDH
+985 
-996 VGGVAGYVERDGTVT
+996 A
-1011 NCYNTGRV
+1011 
-1019 SGFQHVGG
+1019 F
-1027 VVGGVDENYSGT
+1027 
-1039 DKITNCYYYDRCC
+1039 
-1052 FGSNSYGTALTLEQM
+1052 
-1067 THAESFVGF
+1067 
-1076 DFETVWTMNG
+1076 
-1086 TQCYPYPKLISNFQT
+1086 
-1101 VGNMGNWDGSIATD
+1101 
-1115 FALGRGIAS
+1115 
-1124 DPYLIFNGAELAYLA
+1124 
-1139 QQVNSGTSYSDTYF
+1139 
-1153 KLTNDIWLNDTS
+1153 
-1165 HWESWGENTA
+1165 
-1175 PSNSWTA
+1175 
-1182 IGTPDNCFE
+1182 
-1191 GHFDGGGY
+1191 
-1199 AVHGVYINKPETDYQ
+1199 
-1214 GLFGYAEHATISNLG
+1214 
-1229 VVESYVKGNNR
+1229 R
-1240 VGGVVGYYLE
+1240 VGGVVGY
-1250 SSYSSVNGCYNE
+1250 
-1262 GTVTG
+1262 
-1267 DSLVGGV
+1267 
-1274 VGRVYNGTVSNCH
+1274 
-1287 NTGKV
+1287 
-1292 SGNESVGGVVGRV
+1292 
-1305 YNQSTVTNCYNTGK
+1305 
-1319 VSGNEF
+1319 
-1325 VGGVVGAANDGDD
+1325 
-1338 FGDYKGTTVTD
+1338 
-1349 CYNIGVVSGDNIVGG
+1349 
-1364 VVGIN
+1364 
-1369 ENERQTGY
+1369 
-1377 VLNCYNIGV
+1377 
-1386 VSGDSKV
+1386 
-1393 GGVVGENYSY
+1393 
-1403 YGAALVNKCYNTGSV
+1403 
-1418 IGNGYVG
+1418 
-1425 GVVGRNYAESYGSG
+1425 
-1439 GNSRVLN
+1439 
-1446 CYNIGSVI
+1446 
-1454 GNGYVGG
+1454 
-1461 VVSYN
+1461 N
-1466 SNFGDVTKCYNIGN
+1466 SNSGDVTECYNIGN

-1488 GVVDYS
+1488 GVVGYNS
-1494 YNSGDVINCYY
+1494 NSGDVINCYY

-1570 IKGGTYTADKIEV
+1570 IKGGTYTADKMET

-1647 YVVETGT
+1647 YVAETGT
-1654 LYPVKSAKVTVRTA
+1654 LYPVKNAKVTVRTA
-1668 DGYEIEAISNFLGL
+1668 EGYEIEAISNFLGL

-1701 YCPKSLENVILKNGE
+1701 YCPKSLENVILKSGE

-1755 RLNSEEENF
+1755 RLNSEEANF

-1770 KSFSDLMDGQYELLQ
+1770 KSFSDLTDGQYELLQ

-1945 AHGLEVISGEMI
+1945 AHGLEVVSGEMI
-1957 IQAKIKY
+1957 IQAEIKY

-2068 VSGQWR
+2068 ISGQWR

-2142 IAVWIADDGSRATGN
+2142 IAVWIADDGSRTTGN
-2157 HSQLVYSLY
+2157 HSQLVYSIY

-2201 WADANTVFD
+2201 WVDAKTVFD

-2233 NGNVTVSQQRR
+2233 NGNVTVSQQCR

-2326 DAATADDV
+2326 DAATVDDV

-2353 NSSTVSFMRFGSE
+2353 NSSAVSFMRFGSE

-2423 YLRIYDP
+2423 YLRIYDS

-2525 TGVVVTVSA
+2525 TGVIVTVSA

-2547 LNSGDTKQVSIEYV
+2547 LNSGDTQQVSIEYV

-2569 EFTFSVTSSSGEEI
+2569 EFTFSITSSSGEEI

-2888 IANSGDANGDG
+2888 IANSGDVNGDG
-2899 TVNAVDALV
+2899 TVNAADALV

-2913 LGVSTENLTPEQIAA
+2913 LGVSTESLTPEQIAA

-2938 AVDTLLIMRFSL
+2938 TVDSLLIMRLSL
-2950 GLIEAV
+2950 GLIEAIL
-2956 VKEPVQDA
+2956 

>member
-9 FAMIALIAFVVTMLP
+9 LAMIALIAFVVTMLP

-34 FIRSRID
+34 FMRSRID

-102 SGNRYENVH
+102 SGNSYENVH

-127 LWGTTGSSSTGKAD
+127 LWGTTGSSSAGKAD
-141 TRDEVIEPTE
+141 TRDEAIGATE
-151 QNKSDK
+151 QDKGDK
-157 MDVPIAIPV
+157 MDEPIAIPV

-177 TLSDALNAAGQSN
+177 ALSDALNAAGQSN

-195 GSYPWLVDSTT
+195 GSYPWRVDSTT

-213 QSGNHNVSSSTSSF
+213 QSGNYNVSSSTSSF

-252 EFEFSVNDS
+252 KFTFSVNDS
-261 VVLTKSGLVSWN
+261 VVLTESGLVSWN

-282 GEYTFMWSYAKDS
+282 GEYTFLWSYTKDGS
-295 SANGNSDACW
+295 VNGNSDACW

-315 AVTGIDVLE
+315 AVTGIEVLE
-324 HLDIPVNGTGT
+324 QLDIPVNGTGT
-335 VAYSVLP
+335 VAYSMLP

-423 VLPENASNKNVIYSV
+423 VLPENASNKNVVYSV
-438 DDESILSVDQDGNVT
+438 EDESILSVDQDGNVT

-458 TATVTVTTEDGGFT
+458 TATVTVTTEDGGFS
-472 ASSEITVIPV
+472 ASAEITVMPV

-487 GISPEAASIGI
+487 SISPKSASIALGCTVQLAASIK
-498 GHTIQLTASI
+498 
-508 TPSNA
+508 PSNA

-520 SVSDETIISVDGQ
+520 SVSDETIISVDDR
-533 GTVTGLSGGT
+533 GTVTGLSLGT
-543 ATVTVTTEDGGFTAS
+543 ATVTVTTEDGGFSAS
-558 AEITVCYAPANTWT
+558 AEITVYYAPANTWT
-572 AIGTMN
+572 AIGTN
-578 GVFNGDGYAVRGIYI
+578 RINNNGFCGVFNGDGYAVRGIYI
-593 NTQESYQGLFGIS
+593 NTQESYQGLFGNS
-606 YSGSIIANLG
+606 GGGSIIANLG
-616 VAESYIYGGLYVGG
+616 VAESYIYGNKYVGG
-630 VVGYSYKRSTVTNC
+630 VVGESAMGGSVTNCYNAGSVTGNEYVGGVVGWKYGTVTDCYNAGSVTGNEYVGGVIGFNGYSNSIVTDCYNTGKVNGNRSVGGVIGFNCSSITDC
-644 YNTGSVIG
+644 YNTGSVTGNERIG
-652 EERVGGVIG
+652 GVVGTNYGMVTDCYNTNIIAGNKCVGGVVG
-661 YATTTNVTNCYNTGS
+661 YGWRDDNTVADCYNTGS
-676 VNGEKHVG
+676 V
-684 GVVGYSRS
+684 
-692 AYNGSTTVA
+692 
-701 NCYNTGSITGSNYVG
+701 
-716 GVVGYNTGDSN
+716 
-727 NGTVIDCCNA
+727 
-737 GSITG
+737 TG
-742 EEDVGGVVGSSNCTV
+742 EEDVGGVVGSGSSSDITR
-757 TNCYNTGEVTGI
+757 CYNIGI
-769 GYGRVGGVVGS
+769 VNGSKYVGGVVGS
-780 DSGTVTDCY
+780 NSGSTGTV
-789 NTGSVNGE
+789 
-797 ERVGG
+797 
-802 VVGHGLT
+802 
-809 ITDCYN
+809 TDCYN
-815 EGSITGK
+815 EGSITGESG
-822 DDVGGVV
+822 VGGVV
-829 GCNAY
+829 G
-834 SNYNG
+834 SG
-839 TVTNCYNI
+839 DGVTVTGCYNEGNI
-847 GIVNGHERVGGVV
+847 TGKRNVGGVV
-860 GYNESG
+860 GSDNSR
-866 TTTTTVTSCYNTG
+866 TVTNCSNTG
-879 SITGSNYVG
+879 SITGESCVG
-888 GVVGYNSSNSHVT
+888 GVVGESAM
-901 DCHNTSSITGG
+901 G
-912 NYVGGV
+912 
-918 VGYNGNN
+918 
-925 GTITNC
+925 
-931 YNVGSVTGNYYIGGV
+931 
-946 VGYGVGD
+946 
-953 TVTNCYNTGSVTG
+953 
-966 NYYIGGVVGD
+966 
-976 NLGSVTNCY
+976 GSVTNCY
-985 NMGSVSSTDDH
+985 NAGSVT
-996 VGGVAGYVERDGTVT
+996 
-1011 NCYNTGRV
+1011 
-1019 SGFQHVGG
+1019 
-1027 VVGGVDENYSGT
+1027 
-1039 DKITNCYYYDRCC
+1039 
-1052 FGSNSYGTALTLEQM
+1052 
-1067 THAESFVGF
+1067 
-1076 DFETVWTMNG
+1076 
-1086 TQCYPYPKLISNFQT
+1086 
-1101 VGNMGNWDGSIATD
+1101 
-1115 FALGRGIAS
+1115 
-1124 DPYLIFNGAELAYLA
+1124 
-1139 QQVNSGTSYSDTYF
+1139 
-1153 KLTNDIWLNDTS
+1153 
-1165 HWESWGENTA
+1165 
-1175 PSNSWTA
+1175 
-1182 IGTPDNCFE
+1182 
-1191 GHFDGGGY
+1191 
-1199 AVHGVYINKPETDYQ
+1199 
-1214 GLFGYAEHATISNLG
+1214 
-1229 VVESYVKGNNR
+1229 
-1240 VGGVVGYYLE
+1240 
-1250 SSYSSVNGCYNE
+1250 
-1262 GTVTG
+1262 
-1267 DSLVGGV
+1267 
-1274 VGRVYNGTVSNCH
+1274 
-1287 NTGKV
+1287 
-1292 SGNESVGGVVGRV
+1292 GNE
-1305 YNQSTVTNCYNTGK
+1305 Y
-1319 VSGNEF
+1319 
-1325 VGGVVGAANDGDD
+1325 
-1338 FGDYKGTTVTD
+1338 
-1349 CYNIGVVSGDNIVGG
+1349 
-1364 VVGIN
+1364 
-1369 ENERQTGY
+1369 
-1377 VLNCYNIGV
+1377 
-1386 VSGDSKV
+1386 V
-1393 GGVVGENYSY
+1393 GGVVGENY
-1403 YGAALVNKCYNTGSV
+1403 GTVADCYNTSSV
-1418 IGNGYVG
+1418 TGKDYVG
-1425 GVVGRNYAESYGSG
+1425 GVVGDNFWGDVTNCYSTGRVTGNKYIGGVVGWTGMTRNWFGEDYDEYASIT
-1439 GNSRVLN
+1439 N
-1446 CYNIGSVI
+1446 CYNA
-1454 GNGYVGG
+1454 GNVTGKSLYVGG
-1461 VVSYN
+1461 VV
-1466 SNFGDVTKCYNIGN
+1466 GDNYVGGYVANCYN
-1480 VTGASRVG
+1480 TGRVNG
-1488 GVVDYS
+1488 SGVVGFNHYET
-1494 YNSGDVINCYY
+1494 VNCYY
-1505 NIGCCT
+1505 YVGSCVDSDLSGT
-1511 SSNSYGIAL
+1511 LSGTAL
-1520 TNEQMLRAESFEGF
+1520 TNEQMLRAECFEGF

-1549 YPKLVNNFQTAVPY
+1549 YPKLVNNFQTAAPY
-1563 MVIHNIG
+1563 MVIHNSG

-1617 AEDGSLELALFYNDD
+1617 AEDGSLELALFYNGD
-1632 GMEQLPEIDI
+1632 GMGQLPEIDI

-1654 LYPVKSAKVTVRTA
+1654 LYPVKNAKVTVRTA
-1668 DGYEIEAISNFLGL
+1668 EGYEIEAISNFLGL

-1755 RLNSEEENF
+1755 RLNSEEANF

-1770 KSFSDLMDGQYELLQ
+1770 KSFSDLTDGQYELLQ

-1882 TVRIGLG
+1882 TVRIGIG

-1917 ATAFGTVDL
+1917 ATGTVDL
-1926 GGKVKP
+1926 GGEVKP
-1932 DLKIIGFAEGKIT
+1932 DLKITGFAEGKIT

-1957 IQAKIKY
+1957 IQAEIKY

-2107 DNPAKYA
+2107 DNPAKDA

-2142 IAVWIADDGSRATGN
+2142 IAVWIVDDGSRTTGN
-2157 HSQLVYSLY
+2157 HSQLVYSIY
-2166 NEADNTWSAPAAVWN
+2166 NEADNTWSAPAAVWD

-2201 WADANTVFD
+2201 WVDAKTVFD

-2233 NGNVTVSQQRR
+2233 NGNVTVSQQCR

-2303 ISSLAIGCMNGNVCV
+2303 ISSMAIGCMNGNVCV

-2326 DAATADDV
+2326 DAATVDDV

-2341 GGSFAAITEGAS
+2341 GGSFAAITEGTS
-2353 NSSTVSFMRFGSE
+2353 NSSAVSFMRFGSE

-2525 TGVVVTVSA
+2525 TGVVVTVSG

-2547 LNSGDTKQVSIEYV
+2547 LNSGDTQQVSIEYV

-2569 EFTFSVTSSSGEEI
+2569 EFTFSITSSSGEEI

-2790 SATAPEVPEREGYT
+2790 SATAPEAPEREGYT

-2831 VVFCDWDGSIISEQ
+2831 VVFCDWDGSVISEQ

-2853 IAPPDPAR
+2853 IAPPDSAR

-2913 LGVSTENLTPEQIAA
+2913 LGVSTESLTPEQIAA

-2956 VKEPVQDA
+2956 VSDPEQGA

>member
-1 MKTRLRRA
+1 MKTRLRGA
-9 FAMIALIAFVVTMLP
+9 LAMIALIAFVVTMLP

-34 FIRSRID
+34 FIRSRND

-127 LWGTTGSSSTGKAD
+127 LWGTTDSSSAGKAD
-141 TRDEVIEPTE
+141 TCNGSAIEPTKQDE
-151 QNKSDK
+151 GGK
-157 MDVPIAIPV
+157 MDEPIAIPV

-195 GSYPWLVDSTT
+195 GSYPWQVDSTT

-213 QSGNHNVSSSTSSF
+213 KSGNYNVSSSTSSF
-227 STTVTL
+227 STT
-233 SAGDIVSFEYCV
+233 GGGG
-245 SSESNYD
+245 
-252 EFEFSVNDS
+252 FSD
-261 VVLTKSGLVSWN
+261 
-273 SYSYQATAD
+273 
-282 GEYTFMWSYAKDS
+282 
-295 SANGNSDACW
+295 
-305 VDNVYIGAPL
+305 
-315 AVTGIDVLE
+315 
-324 HLDIPVNGTGT
+324 
-335 VAYSVLP
+335 
-342 ENAYNKNVSF
+342 
-352 ESADAGIAAVNANG
+352 SAD
-366 VVTGVSAGETTITVT
+366 
-381 TEDGGFTG
+381 
-389 ACTINVYNQAVT
+389 
-401 GVTIEPSEAELT
+401 
-413 VGSSTKLTAT
+413 
-423 VLPENASNKNVIYSV
+423 
-438 DDESILSVDQDGNVT
+438 
-453 GLSLG
+453 
-458 TATVTVTTEDGGFT
+458 
-472 ASSEITVIPV
+472 
-482 RVTGV
+482 
-487 GISPEAASIGI
+487 
-498 GHTIQLTASI
+498 
-508 TPSNA
+508 
-513 ANKNLSW
+513 
-520 SVSDETIISVDGQ
+520 
-533 GTVTGLSGGT
+533 
-543 ATVTVTTEDGGFTAS
+543 
-558 AEITVCYAPANTWT
+558 ITVCYAPANTWI
-572 AIGTMN
+572 AIGTESN
-578 GVFNGDGYAVRGIYI
+578 RFYGCFDGNGYAVRGIYI
-593 NTQESYQGLFGIS
+593 NTQESFQGLFGFGKCS
-606 YSGSIIANLG
+606 VIANLG
-616 VAESYIYGGLYVGG
+616 VAESYIYGD
-630 VVGYSYKRSTVTNC
+630 T
-644 YNTGSVIG
+644 
-652 EERVGGVIG
+652 
-661 YATTTNVTNCYNTGS
+661 
-676 VNGEKHVG
+676 
-684 GVVGYSRS
+684 
-692 AYNGSTTVA
+692 
-701 NCYNTGSITGSNYVG
+701 YVG
-716 GVVGYNTGDSN
+716 GVVGYNGAGYNGVEYSGGTVTGCYNEGNITGKRNVGGVVGYNGGTVTDCYNTGDVTGKYYAGGVFGEN
-727 NGTVIDCCNA
+727 GGTVTDCYN
-737 GSITG
+737 TG
-742 EEDVGGVVGSSNCTV
+742 NVTGKEDVGGVAGINTGTV
-757 TNCYNTGEVTGI
+757 TNCYNNGSVTG
-769 GYGRVGGVVGS
+769 GNPVGGVVGENH
-780 DSGTVTDCY
+780 GTVTDCY
-789 NTGSVNGE
+789 NTGSVTGKE
-797 ERVGG
+797 DVGG
-802 VVGHGLT
+802 VVGH
-809 ITDCYN
+809 CWKY
-815 EGSITGK
+815 
-822 DDVGGVV
+822 DV
-829 GCNAY
+829 
-834 SNYNG
+834 
-839 TVTNCYNI
+839 
-847 GIVNGHERVGGVV
+847 
-860 GYNESG
+860 
-866 TTTTTVTSCYNTG
+866 
-879 SITGSNYVG
+879 
-888 GVVGYNSSNSHVT
+888 
-901 DCHNTSSITGG
+901 
-912 NYVGGV
+912 
-918 VGYNGNN
+918 
-925 GTITNC
+925 
-931 YNVGSVTGNYYIGGV
+931 
-946 VGYGVGD
+946 

-966 NYYIGGVVGD
+966 EEV
-976 NLGSVTNCY
+976 
-985 NMGSVSSTDDH
+985 
-996 VGGVAGYVERDGTVT
+996 
-1011 NCYNTGRV
+1011 
-1019 SGFQHVGG
+1019 VGG
-1027 VVGGVDENYSGT
+1027 VVGSSS
-1039 DKITNCYYYDRCC
+1039 C
-1052 FGSNSYGTALTLEQM
+1052 
-1067 THAESFVGF
+1067 
-1076 DFETVWTMNG
+1076 TVKN
-1086 TQCYPYPKLISNFQT
+1086 
-1101 VGNMGNWDGSIATD
+1101 
-1115 FALGRGIAS
+1115 
-1124 DPYLIFNGAELAYLA
+1124 
-1139 QQVNSGTSYSDTYF
+1139 
-1153 KLTNDIWLNDTS
+1153 
-1165 HWESWGENTA
+1165 
-1175 PSNSWTA
+1175 
-1182 IGTPDNCFE
+1182 
-1191 GHFDGGGY
+1191 
-1199 AVHGVYINKPETDYQ
+1199 
-1214 GLFGYAEHATISNLG
+1214 
-1229 VVESYVKGNNR
+1229 
-1240 VGGVVGYYLE
+1240 
-1250 SSYSSVNGCYNE
+1250 
-1262 GTVTG
+1262 
-1267 DSLVGGV
+1267 
-1274 VGRVYNGTVSNCH
+1274 
-1287 NTGKV
+1287 
-1292 SGNESVGGVVGRV
+1292 
-1305 YNQSTVTNCYNTGK
+1305 
-1319 VSGNEF
+1319 
-1325 VGGVVGAANDGDD
+1325 
-1338 FGDYKGTTVTD
+1338 
-1349 CYNIGVVSGDNIVGG
+1349 
-1364 VVGIN
+1364 
-1369 ENERQTGY
+1369 
-1377 VLNCYNIGV
+1377 
-1386 VSGDSKV
+1386 
-1393 GGVVGENYSY
+1393 
-1403 YGAALVNKCYNTGSV
+1403 CYNTGSV
-1418 IGNGYVG
+1418 TGENYVG
-1425 GVVGRNYAESYGSG
+1425 GVAGR
-1439 GNSRVLN
+1439 
-1446 CYNIGSVI
+1446 II
-1454 GNGYVGG
+1454 NGP
-1461 VVSYN
+1461 
-1466 SNFGDVTKCYNIGN
+1466 FT
-1480 VTGASRVG
+1480 
-1488 GVVDYS
+1488 
-1494 YNSGDVINCYY
+1494 NCYY
-1505 NIGCCT
+1505 YVGCCAN
-1511 SSNSYGIAL
+1511 SNSYGIAL

-1549 YPKLVNNFQTAVPY
+1549 YPKLINNFQNC
-1563 MVIHNIG
+1563 H
-1570 IKGGTYTADKIEV
+1570 
-1583 FFGEPGT
+1583 
-1590 TVSALPIEIPGY
+1590 
-1602 TFDETVEGT
+1602 
-1611 CMSGVV
+1611 GV
-1617 AEDGSLELALFYNDD
+1617 
-1632 GMEQLPEIDI
+1632 EQLPEIDI

-1647 YVVETGT
+1647 YVAETGT
-1654 LYPVKSAKVTVRTA
+1654 LYPVKNAKVTVRTA
-1668 DGYEIEAISNFLGL
+1668 DGCEIEAISNFLGL

-1770 KSFSDLMDGQYELLQ
+1770 KSFSDLTDGQYELLQ
-1785 DGDVIKTSTDGVF
+1785 DGDVIETSTDGVF

-1917 ATAFGTVDL
+1917 ATGTVDL
-1926 GGKVKP
+1926 GGEVKP
-1932 DLKIIGFAEGKIT
+1932 DLKITGFAEGKIT
-1945 AHGLEVISGEMI
+1945 AHGLEVVSGEMI
-1957 IQAKIKY
+1957 IQAEIKY

-2026 SVYGKAENVLGFDTK
+2026 SVYGEAENVLGFDTK

-2107 DNPAKYA
+2107 DNPAKDA

-2233 NGNVTVSQQRR
+2233 NGNGTVSQQRR

-2326 DAATADDV
+2326 DAATVDDV

-2353 NSSTVSFMRFGSE
+2353 NSSAVSFMQFGSE
-2366 GNKLFFMNNSILC
+2366 GNKLFFMNNSILY

-2547 LNSGDTKQVSIEYV
+2547 LNSGDTQQVSIEYV

-2652 GMMQVMEFY
+2652 GTMQVMEFY

-2790 SATAPEVPEREGYT
+2790 SATAPEAPEREGYT

-2831 VVFCDWDGSIISEQ
+2831 VVFCDWDGSVISEQ

-2888 IANSGDANGDG
+2888 IANSGDASGDG
-2899 TVNAVDALV
+2899 AVNAVDALV

-2956 VKEPVQDA
+2956 VKEPVQGA

>member
-9 FAMIALIAFVVTMLP
+9 LAMIALIAFVVTMLP

-41 SRPARPDS
+41 SRSARPDS

-102 SGNRYENVH
+102 SGNSYENVH

-127 LWGTTGSSSTGKAD
+127 LWGTTGSSSAGKAD
-141 TRDEVIEPTE
+141 TRDGSAIEPTE
-151 QNKSDK
+151 QNKGDK

-177 TLSDALNAAGQSN
+177 ALSDALNAAGQSN

-195 GSYPWLVDSTT
+195 GSYPWQVDSTT

-213 QSGNHNVSSSTSSF
+213 QSGNYNVSSSTSSF

-252 EFEFSVNDS
+252 KFKFSVNDS

-282 GEYTFMWSYAKDS
+282 GEYTFLWSYTKDGS
-295 SANGNSDACW
+295 VNGNSDACW
-305 VDNVYIGAPL
+305 VDNVYIGAPI

-423 VLPENASNKNVIYSV
+423 VLPENATNKNVIYSV

-458 TATVTVTTEDGGFT
+458 TATVTVTTEDGGFS
-472 ASSEITVIPV
+472 ASAEITVMPV

-487 GISPEAASIGI
+487 GISPEAASVDLGR
-498 GHTIQLTASI
+498 TIQLTASI

-513 ANKNLSW
+513 TNKNLSW

-533 GTVTGLSGGT
+533 GTVTGLSFGT
-543 ATVTVTTEDGGFTAS
+543 ATVTVTAEDGGFSDS

-572 AIGTMN
+572 AIGEEFSRFYGCFDGN
-578 GVFNGDGYAVRGIYI
+578 GYAVRGIYI
-593 NTQESYQGLFGIS
+593 NTQESYQGLFGNRH
-606 YSGSIIANLG
+606 SGSIIANLG
-616 VAESYIYGGLYVGG
+616 VAESYIYGNKYVGG
-630 VVGYSYKRSTVTNC
+630 VVGYNFGTVTNCYNAGNVNGNKSVGGVIGFNNSYSITDCYNTGSVTGGERVGGVIGDNNASITNCYNAGNVNGKEDVGGVIGFTNHSSVTDCYNTGNITGNESVGGVVGCNLGTVTGCYNEGSVTGGERVGGVVGGNSGVVTECYNISNVTGEYYVGGVVGFNYSSVTDCYNTGNITGNESVGGVVGFIGYSRNATVTDCYNTGSITGNESVGGVVGGSAVSDDSSSKYATVANCCNTGSITGERYIGGVVGFTNASFVTDCYNTGSVTGEWYVGGVVGVTIIYYSRNSTVTNC
-644 YNTGSVIG
+644 YNTGDI
-652 EERVGGVIG
+652 
-661 YATTTNVTNCYNTGS
+661 TGR
-676 VNGEKHVG
+676 NNVG
-684 GVVGYSRS
+684 GVVGD
-692 AYNGSTTVA
+692 
-701 NCYNTGSITGSNYVG
+701 NTG
-716 GVVGYNTGDSN
+716 VV
-727 NGTVIDCCNA
+727 
-737 GSITG
+737 
-742 EEDVGGVVGSSNCTV
+742 
-757 TNCYNTGEVTGI
+757 
-769 GYGRVGGVVGS
+769 S
-780 DSGTVTDCY
+780 D
-789 NTGSVNGE
+789 
-797 ERVGG
+797 
-802 VVGHGLT
+802 
-809 ITDCYN
+809 
-815 EGSITGK
+815 
-822 DDVGGVV
+822 
-829 GCNAY
+829 
-834 SNYNG
+834 
-839 TVTNCYNI
+839 CYNI
-847 GIVNGHERVGGVV
+847 GSVA
-860 GYNESG
+860 
-866 TTTTTVTSCYNTG
+866 
-879 SITGSNYVG
+879 
-888 GVVGYNSSNSHVT
+888 
-901 DCHNTSSITGG
+901 GG

-918 VGYNGNN
+918 VGDNSGVV
-925 GTITNC
+925 TEC
-931 YNVGSVTGNYYIGGV
+931 YNIGNVTG
-946 VGYGVGD
+946 
-953 TVTNCYNTGSVTG
+953 
-966 NYYIGGVVGD
+966 
-976 NLGSVTNCY
+976 
-985 NMGSVSSTDDH
+985 
-996 VGGVAGYVERDGTVT
+996 A
-1011 NCYNTGRV
+1011 
-1019 SGFQHVGG
+1019 F
-1027 VVGGVDENYSGT
+1027 
-1039 DKITNCYYYDRCC
+1039 
-1052 FGSNSYGTALTLEQM
+1052 
-1067 THAESFVGF
+1067 
-1076 DFETVWTMNG
+1076 
-1086 TQCYPYPKLISNFQT
+1086 
-1101 VGNMGNWDGSIATD
+1101 
-1115 FALGRGIAS
+1115 
-1124 DPYLIFNGAELAYLA
+1124 
-1139 QQVNSGTSYSDTYF
+1139 
-1153 KLTNDIWLNDTS
+1153 
-1165 HWESWGENTA
+1165 
-1175 PSNSWTA
+1175 
-1182 IGTPDNCFE
+1182 
-1191 GHFDGGGY
+1191 
-1199 AVHGVYINKPETDYQ
+1199 
-1214 GLFGYAEHATISNLG
+1214 
-1229 VVESYVKGNNR
+1229 R
-1240 VGGVVGYYLE
+1240 VGGVVGY
-1250 SSYSSVNGCYNE
+1250 
-1262 GTVTG
+1262 
-1267 DSLVGGV
+1267 
-1274 VGRVYNGTVSNCH
+1274 
-1287 NTGKV
+1287 
-1292 SGNESVGGVVGRV
+1292 
-1305 YNQSTVTNCYNTGK
+1305 
-1319 VSGNEF
+1319 
-1325 VGGVVGAANDGDD
+1325 
-1338 FGDYKGTTVTD
+1338 
-1349 CYNIGVVSGDNIVGG
+1349 
-1364 VVGIN
+1364 
-1369 ENERQTGY
+1369 
-1377 VLNCYNIGV
+1377 
-1386 VSGDSKV
+1386 
-1393 GGVVGENYSY
+1393 
-1403 YGAALVNKCYNTGSV
+1403 
-1418 IGNGYVG
+1418 
-1425 GVVGRNYAESYGSG
+1425 
-1439 GNSRVLN
+1439 
-1446 CYNIGSVI
+1446 
-1454 GNGYVGG
+1454 
-1461 VVSYN
+1461 N
-1466 SNFGDVTKCYNIGN
+1466 SNSGDVTECYNIGN

-1488 GVVDYS
+1488 GVVGYNS
-1494 YNSGDVINCYY
+1494 NSGDVINCYY

-1570 IKGGTYTADKIEV
+1570 IKGGTYTADKMET

-1647 YVVETGT
+1647 YVAETGT
-1654 LYPVKSAKVTVRTA
+1654 LYPVKNAKVTVRTA
-1668 DGYEIEAISNFLGL
+1668 EGYEIEAISNFLGL

-1701 YCPKSLENVILKNGE
+1701 YCPKSLENVILKSGE

-1755 RLNSEEENF
+1755 RLNSEEANF

-1770 KSFSDLMDGQYELLQ
+1770 KSFSDLTDGQYELLQ

-1945 AHGLEVISGEMI
+1945 AHGLEVVSGEMI
-1957 IQAKIKY
+1957 IQAEIKY

-2068 VSGQWR
+2068 ISGQWR

-2142 IAVWIADDGSRATGN
+2142 IAVWIADDGSRTTGN
-2157 HSQLVYSLY
+2157 HSQLVYSIY

-2201 WADANTVFD
+2201 WVDAKTVFD

-2233 NGNVTVSQQRR
+2233 NGNVTVSQQCR

-2326 DAATADDV
+2326 DAATVDDV

-2353 NSSTVSFMRFGSE
+2353 NSSAVSFMRFGSE

-2423 YLRIYDP
+2423 YLRIYDS

-2525 TGVVVTVSA
+2525 TGVIVTVSA

-2547 LNSGDTKQVSIEYV
+2547 LNSGDTQQVSIEYV

-2569 EFTFSVTSSSGEEI
+2569 EFTFSITSSSGEEI

-2888 IANSGDANGDG
+2888 IANSGDVNGDG
-2899 TVNAVDALV
+2899 TVNAADALV

-2913 LGVSTENLTPEQIAA
+2913 LGVSTESLTPEQIAA

-2938 AVDTLLIMRFSL
+2938 TVDSLLIMRLSL
-2950 GLIEAV
+2950 GLIEAIL
-2956 VKEPVQDA
+2956 

>member
-1 MKTRLRRA
+1 MVGK
-9 FAMIALIAFVVTMLP
+9 
-24 LSAFAEARTS
+24 
-34 FIRSRID
+34 D
-41 SRPARPDS
+41 
-49 GIEIVPHKTENPK
+49 ENPYN
-62 RSAIWDGSIAAGFAG
+62 AI
-77 GSGTEDDPYLIS
+77 
-89 NGSELAYLAQQVN
+89 
-102 SGNRYENVH
+102 
-111 FKLTND
+111 
-117 IYLNDTTDWE
+117 
-127 LWGTTGSSSTGKAD
+127 
-141 TRDEVIEPTE
+141 
-151 QNKSDK
+151 
-157 MDVPIAIPV
+157 
-166 RPAPKTELESD
+166 
-177 TLSDALNAAGQSN
+177 
-190 TFVST
+190 
-195 GSYPWLVDSTT
+195 T
-206 YDGRTAA
+206 Y
-213 QSGNHNVSSSTSSF
+213 
-227 STTVTL
+227 
-233 SAGDIVSFEYCV
+233 
-245 SSESNYD
+245 
-252 EFEFSVNDS
+252 
-261 VVLTKSGLVSWN
+261 
-273 SYSYQATAD
+273 
-282 GEYTFMWSYAKDS
+282 
-295 SANGNSDACW
+295 
-305 VDNVYIGAPL
+305 
-315 AVTGIDVLE
+315 
-324 HLDIPVNGTGT
+324 
-335 VAYSVLP
+335 
-342 ENAYNKNVSF
+342 
-352 ESADAGIAAVNANG
+352 
-366 VVTGVSAGETTITVT
+366 
-381 TEDGGFTG
+381 
-389 ACTINVYNQAVT
+389 
-401 GVTIEPSEAELT
+401 
-413 VGSSTKLTAT
+413 
-423 VLPENASNKNVIYSV
+423 
-438 DDESILSVDQDGNVT
+438 
-453 GLSLG
+453 
-458 TATVTVTTEDGGFT
+458 
-472 ASSEITVIPV
+472 
-482 RVTGV
+482 
-487 GISPEAASIGI
+487 
-498 GHTIQLTASI
+498 
-508 TPSNA
+508 
-513 ANKNLSW
+513 
-520 SVSDETIISVDGQ
+520 
-533 GTVTGLSGGT
+533 
-543 ATVTVTTEDGGFTAS
+543 
-558 AEITVCYAPANTWT
+558 
-572 AIGTMN
+572 
-578 GVFNGDGYAVRGIYI
+578 
-593 NTQESYQGLFGIS
+593 
-606 YSGSIIANLG
+606 
-616 VAESYIYGGLYVGG
+616 
-630 VVGYSYKRSTVTNC
+630 
-644 YNTGSVIG
+644 
-652 EERVGGVIG
+652 
-661 YATTTNVTNCYNTGS
+661 
-676 VNGEKHVG
+676 
-684 GVVGYSRS
+684 
-692 AYNGSTTVA
+692 
-701 NCYNTGSITGSNYVG
+701 
-716 GVVGYNTGDSN
+716 
-727 NGTVIDCCNA
+727 
-737 GSITG
+737 
-742 EEDVGGVVGSSNCTV
+742 
-757 TNCYNTGEVTGI
+757 
-769 GYGRVGGVVGS
+769 
-780 DSGTVTDCY
+780 
-789 NTGSVNGE
+789 
-797 ERVGG
+797 
-802 VVGHGLT
+802 
-809 ITDCYN
+809 
-815 EGSITGK
+815 
-822 DDVGGVV
+822 
-829 GCNAY
+829 
-834 SNYNG
+834 
-839 TVTNCYNI
+839 
-847 GIVNGHERVGGVV
+847 
-860 GYNESG
+860 
-866 TTTTTVTSCYNTG
+866 
-879 SITGSNYVG
+879 
-888 GVVGYNSSNSHVT
+888 
-901 DCHNTSSITGG
+901 
-912 NYVGGV
+912 
-918 VGYNGNN
+918 
-925 GTITNC
+925 
-931 YNVGSVTGNYYIGGV
+931 
-946 VGYGVGD
+946 
-953 TVTNCYNTGSVTG
+953 
-966 NYYIGGVVGD
+966 
-976 NLGSVTNCY
+976 
-985 NMGSVSSTDDH
+985 
-996 VGGVAGYVERDGTVT
+996 
-1011 NCYNTGRV
+1011 
-1019 SGFQHVGG
+1019 
-1027 VVGGVDENYSGT
+1027 
-1039 DKITNCYYYDRCC
+1039 CYYYVGCC
-1052 FGSNSYGTALTLEQM
+1052 ANSTSYGTALANEQM
-1067 THAESFVGF
+1067 LHAESFAGF
-1076 DFETVWTMNG
+1076 DF
-1086 TQCYPYPKLISNFQT
+1086 
-1101 VGNMGNWDGSIATD
+1101 D
-1115 FALGRGIAS
+1115 
-1124 DPYLIFNGAELAYLA
+1124 
-1139 QQVNSGTSYSDTYF
+1139 
-1153 KLTNDIWLNDTS
+1153 
-1165 HWESWGENTA
+1165 
-1175 PSNSWTA
+1175 
-1182 IGTPDNCFE
+1182 
-1191 GHFDGGGY
+1191 
-1199 AVHGVYINKPETDYQ
+1199 
-1214 GLFGYAEHATISNLG
+1214 
-1229 VVESYVKGNNR
+1229 
-1240 VGGVVGYYLE
+1240 
-1250 SSYSSVNGCYNE
+1250 
-1262 GTVTG
+1262 
-1267 DSLVGGV
+1267 
-1274 VGRVYNGTVSNCH
+1274 
-1287 NTGKV
+1287 
-1292 SGNESVGGVVGRV
+1292 
-1305 YNQSTVTNCYNTGK
+1305 
-1319 VSGNEF
+1319 
-1325 VGGVVGAANDGDD
+1325 
-1338 FGDYKGTTVTD
+1338 
-1349 CYNIGVVSGDNIVGG
+1349 
-1364 VVGIN
+1364 
-1369 ENERQTGY
+1369 
-1377 VLNCYNIGV
+1377 
-1386 VSGDSKV
+1386 
-1393 GGVVGENYSY
+1393 
-1403 YGAALVNKCYNTGSV
+1403 
-1418 IGNGYVG
+1418 
-1425 GVVGRNYAESYGSG
+1425 
-1439 GNSRVLN
+1439 
-1446 CYNIGSVI
+1446 
-1454 GNGYVGG
+1454 
-1461 VVSYN
+1461 
-1466 SNFGDVTKCYNIGN
+1466 
-1480 VTGASRVG
+1480 
-1488 GVVDYS
+1488 
-1494 YNSGDVINCYY
+1494 
-1505 NIGCCT
+1505 
-1511 SSNSYGIAL
+1511 
-1520 TNEQMLRAESFEGF
+1520 
-1534 DFETVWTMDGNPGYP
+1534 TVWTMDGNPGYP
-1549 YPKLVNNFQTAVPY
+1549 YPKLINNFQTA
-1563 MVIHNIG
+1563 
-1570 IKGGTYTADKIEV
+1570 
-1583 FFGEPGT
+1583 
-1590 TVSALPIEIPGY
+1590 
-1602 TFDETVEGT
+1602 
-1611 CMSGVV
+1611 
-1617 AEDGSLELALFYNDD
+1617 DGF
-1632 GMEQLPEIDI
+1632 EQLPEIDI
-1642 TKKSI
+1642 NEKCV

-1654 LYPVKSAKVTVRTA
+1654 LFPIKNAKVTVRTA

-1701 YCPKSLENVILKNGE
+1701 YCPKSLENVILKSGE

-1755 RLNSEEENF
+1755 RLNSEEANF

-1770 KSFSDLMDGQYELLQ
+1770 KSFSDLTDGQYELLQ

-1917 ATAFGTVDL
+1917 ATGTVDL
-1926 GGKVKP
+1926 GGEVKP
-1932 DLKIIGFAEGKIT
+1932 DLKITGFAEGKIT
-1945 AHGLEVISGEMI
+1945 AHGLEVVSGEMI
-1957 IQAKIKY
+1957 IQAEIKY

-2026 SVYGKAENVLGFDTK
+2026 SVYGEAENVLGFDTK

-2080 KSGHS
+2080 KNGHS

-2107 DNPAKYA
+2107 DNPAKDA

-2142 IAVWIADDGSRATGN
+2142 IAVWIADDGSRTTGN

-2201 WADANTVFD
+2201 WVDANTVFD

-2233 NGNVTVSQQRR
+2233 NGNGTVSQQRR

-2318 AYCSDEDG
+2318 ACCSDEDG
-2326 DAATADDV
+2326 DAATVDDV

-2353 NSSTVSFMRFGSE
+2353 NSSAVSFMRFGSE
-2366 GNKLFFMNNSILC
+2366 GNKLFFMNNSILY

-2512 ISLTVKNNGELDE
+2512 ITLTVKNNGELDE

-2547 LNSGDTKQVSIEYV
+2547 LNSGDTQQVSIEYV

-2569 EFTFSVTSSSGEEI
+2569 EFTFSITSSSGEEI

-2674 LCFSVVADNDEY
+2674 LCFSVIADNDEY
-2686 MIANNSNFISVTE
+2686 MIVNNSNFISVTE

-2790 SATAPEVPEREGYT
+2790 SATAPEAPEREGYT

-2831 VVFCDWDGSIISEQ
+2831 VVFCDWDGSVISEQ

-2913 LGVSTENLTPEQIAA
+2913 LGVSTESLTPEQIAA

-2938 AVDTLLIMRFSL
+2938 TVDSLLIMRFSL

-2956 VKEPVQDA
+2956 VSDPEQGA

>member
-1 MKTRLRRA
+1 
-9 FAMIALIAFVVTMLP
+9 MIALIAFVVTMLP

-102 SGNRYENVH
+102 SGNSYENVH

-127 LWGTTGSSSTGKAD
+127 LWGTTGSSSAGKVD
-141 TRDEVIEPTE
+141 TCDEEIEPTK
-151 QNKSDK
+151 QDKGDK
-157 MDVPIAIPV
+157 MDAPIAIPV

-177 TLSDALNAAGQSN
+177 ALSDALNAAGQSN

-195 GSYPWLVDSTT
+195 GSYPWRVDSTT

-213 QSGNHNVSSSTSSF
+213 QSGNHNVSSSTSSC

-252 EFEFSVNDS
+252 KFKFSVNDS
-261 VVLTKSGLVSWN
+261 VVLTESGLVSWN

-295 SANGNSDACW
+295 SVNGNSDACW

-324 HLDIPVNGTGT
+324 QLDIPVNGTGT
-335 VAYSVLP
+335 VAYSMLP

-352 ESADAGIAAVNANG
+352 ESADAGISAVNANG

-401 GVTIEPSEAELT
+401 GVTIEPSEAELN

-423 VLPENASNKNVIYSV
+423 VLPENASNKNVVYSV

-472 ASSEITVIPV
+472 ASSEITVMPV
-482 RVTGV
+482 QVTGV
-487 GISPEAASIGI
+487 SISPKSSSVGL
-498 GHTIQLTASI
+498 GHTVQLTASI

-543 ATVTVTTEDGGFTAS
+543 ATVTVTTEDGGFSAS

-578 GVFNGDGYAVRGIYI
+578 NEFCGVFNGDGYAVRGIYI
-593 NTQESYQGLFGIS
+593 NTQESYQGLFGN
-606 YSGSIIANLG
+606 SGGDSIIANLG
-616 VAESYIYGGLYVGG
+616 VAESYIYGDMEVGG
-630 VVGYSYKRSTVTNC
+630 VVGRNDT
-644 YNTGSVIG
+644 
-652 EERVGGVIG
+652 
-661 YATTTNVTNCYNTGS
+661 
-676 VNGEKHVG
+676 
-684 GVVGYSRS
+684 
-692 AYNGSTTVA
+692 
-701 NCYNTGSITGSNYVG
+701 
-716 GVVGYNTGDSN
+716 
-727 NGTVIDCCNA
+727 
-737 GSITG
+737 
-742 EEDVGGVVGSSNCTV
+742 
-757 TNCYNTGEVTGI
+757 
-769 GYGRVGGVVGS
+769 
-780 DSGTVTDCY
+780 
-789 NTGSVNGE
+789 
-797 ERVGG
+797 
-802 VVGHGLT
+802 
-809 ITDCYN
+809 
-815 EGSITGK
+815 
-822 DDVGGVV
+822 
-829 GCNAY
+829 
-834 SNYNG
+834 
-839 TVTNCYNI
+839 
-847 GIVNGHERVGGVV
+847 
-860 GYNESG
+860 
-866 TTTTTVTSCYNTG
+866 
-879 SITGSNYVG
+879 
-888 GVVGYNSSNSHVT
+888 
-901 DCHNTSSITGG
+901 
-912 NYVGGV
+912 
-918 VGYNGNN
+918 GYNGVE
-925 GTITNC
+925 
-931 YNVGSVTGNYYIGGV
+931 YSGG
-946 VGYGVGD
+946 

-966 NYYIGGVVGD
+966 EGPVGGVVGF
-976 NLGSVTNCY
+976 NVGTVINCYNTGSVTGNGY
-985 NMGSVSSTDDH
+985 
-996 VGGVAGYVERDGTVT
+996 VGGVVGTSGGTVT
-1011 NCYNTGRV
+1011 NCYNTGSITGNWVGGVV
-1019 SGFQHVGG
+1019 SDNNGTVANCYNEGNITGNDGVGGVVAWVGG
-1027 VVGGVDENYSGT
+1027 VVG
-1039 DKITNCYYYDRCC
+1039 
-1052 FGSNSYGTALTLEQM
+1052 
-1067 THAESFVGF
+1067 
-1076 DFETVWTMNG
+1076 
-1086 TQCYPYPKLISNFQT
+1086 
-1101 VGNMGNWDGSIATD
+1101 
-1115 FALGRGIAS
+1115 
-1124 DPYLIFNGAELAYLA
+1124 
-1139 QQVNSGTSYSDTYF
+1139 
-1153 KLTNDIWLNDTS
+1153 
-1165 HWESWGENTA
+1165 
-1175 PSNSWTA
+1175 
-1182 IGTPDNCFE
+1182 DN
-1191 GHFDGGGY
+1191 
-1199 AVHGVYINKPETDYQ
+1199 
-1214 GLFGYAEHATISNLG
+1214 
-1229 VVESYVKGNNR
+1229 R
-1240 VGGVVGYYLE
+1240 
-1250 SSYSSVNGCYNE
+1250 
-1262 GTVTG
+1262 
-1267 DSLVGGV
+1267 DS
-1274 VGRVYNGTVSNCH
+1274 
-1287 NTGKV
+1287 
-1292 SGNESVGGVVGRV
+1292 
-1305 YNQSTVTNCYNTGK
+1305 VTNCYNTGI
-1319 VSGNEF
+1319 VNGNER
-1325 VGGVVGAANDGDD
+1325 VGGVVGCNEG
-1338 FGDYKGTTVTD
+1338 GTVTD
-1349 CYNIGVVSGDNIVGG
+1349 CYN
-1364 VVGIN
+1364 
-1369 ENERQTGY
+1369 E
-1377 VLNCYNIGV
+1377 
-1386 VSGDSKV
+1386 
-1393 GGVVGENYSY
+1393 
-1403 YGAALVNKCYNTGSV
+1403 GS
-1418 IGNGYVG
+1418 ITGNGYVG
-1425 GVVGRNYAESYGSG
+1425 GVAGYSEESDSHVTGCYNAGSVAGESWVGGVAGYSDSNSHVTGCYNVGSVTGEEYVGGVVGPNNGTVTNCYNAGSITGNNEVGGVVGYNSKTWYGT
-1439 GNSRVLN
+1439 VTA
-1446 CYNIGSVI
+1446 CYNIGSVN
-1454 GNGYVGG
+1454 GNKDVGG
-1461 VVSYN
+1461 VVGY
-1466 SNFGDVTKCYNIGN
+1466 GTVT
-1480 VTGASRVG
+1480 
-1488 GVVDYS
+1488 
-1494 YNSGDVINCYY
+1494 NCYY
-1505 NIGCCT
+1505 YIDCCA
-1511 SSNSYGIAL
+1511 SSNSYGTAL
-1520 TNEQMLRAESFEGF
+1520 TNEQMLRAECFEGF

-1549 YPKLVNNFQTAVPY
+1549 YPKLVNNLQTAAPY

-1602 TFDETVEGT
+1602 AFDETVEGT

-1654 LYPVKSAKVTVRTA
+1654 LYPVKNAKVTVRTA
-1668 DGYEIEAISNFLGL
+1668 EGYEIEAISNFLGL

-1755 RLNSEEENF
+1755 RLNSEEANF

-1770 KSFSDLMDGQYELLQ
+1770 KSFSDLTDGQYELLQ

-2017 IGIAYVADV
+2017 IGIAYVADI

-2068 VSGQWR
+2068 ISGQWR

-2107 DNPAKYA
+2107 DKPAKDA

-2142 IAVWIADDGSRATGN
+2142 IAVWIADDGSRTTGN
-2157 HSQLVYSLY
+2157 HSQIVYSLY
-2166 NEADNTWSAPAAVWN
+2166 NEADNTWSAPTAVWD

-2233 NGNVTVSQQRR
+2233 NGNGTVSQQRR

-2290 TGSETELHSLATP
+2290 TGSEIELHSLATP
-2303 ISSLAIGCMNGNVCV
+2303 ISSLAIGCMNGNVCI

-2326 DAATADDV
+2326 DAATVDDV

-2512 ISLTVKNNGELDE
+2512 ITLTVKNNGELDE

-2547 LNSGDTKQVSIEYV
+2547 LNSGDTQQVSIEYV

-2743 IFIGWDKEFGC
+2743 IFIGWDKEFGY

-2888 IANSGDANGDG
+2888 IANSGDASGDG
-2899 TVNAVDALV
+2899 AVNAVDALV

-2913 LGVSTENLTPEQIAA
+2913 LGVSTESLTPEQIAA

-2956 VKEPVQDA
+2956 VSDPEQGA